1 VVLGAPARSKD
12 LDDVQEC
19 AGTKMA
25 VHVWFVCAK
34 TPNRCGNKNIMTM
47 ASDSSW
53 NYRRQG
59 GDDRMAKA
67 NDQVLWLLRRLSSI
81 IISKKETDDDGVVG
95 GGRRSHD
102 DATAAVMRDAGC
114 SSLTFGG
121 NRVSET
127 TTINTTN
134 NFALRKKDT
143 QQLTIFDLNHLAG
156 IYWTSDNDYSLLS
169 LLMKSLEMDEQLE
182 FFSDDVKNWNV
193 DDDQNDDEEEMRKC
207 WNAMINDDPRTKQ
220 LNNLV
225 SNISSPTTILSPSSW
240 EDLLLLPHR
249 TAAAHVLSCNNM
261 EVSKKCA
268 TTSADVDVDVN
279 EESIHEYLLRHAS
292 QTHEKMEH
300 FQLPSL
306 RKHLLLHEE
315 HYHQQE
321 RRLKR
326 IGQMYDTAFEKWDDF
341 CTDVLGVES
350 SDSLPSFPNVS
361 MDENESNLQCIISE
375 YTKEVGMHVVDSMR
389 DEFDTL
395 SIRFFHSLSSPPNNN
410 VTRTKEDTKCH
421 GEDFINAIHH
431 YRQFTS
437 FTSIAAS
444 SSPGCDNVENN
455 TAGEDEENESTNL
468 ATLYRFVMSSSH
480 NEKDDSTTGRG
491 ALITEFKTSPIT
503 RGRLI
508 GDLQQLEAFLASRK
522 QELSSHRS
530 LSSAHR
536 VGRDVIDAIELEWTQ
551 FCMMQSSPPLSQS
564 PVSSLEDITRY
575 HSSTCN
581 ILSQIHGNGSAMTT
595 RMSFLADNVG
605 VVPTIDHDDVNS
617 DCFTTSSFGATC
629 RNAALLAH
637 RLALYQCAQ
646 EASTNVVE
654 ACALAVGSTR
664 EEISRLERRIIKI
677 RDGLNESFSHLAV

>member
-1 VVLGAPARSKD
+1 
-12 LDDVQEC
+12 
-19 AGTKMA
+19 
-25 VHVWFVCAK
+25 
-34 TPNRCGNKNIMTM
+34 
-47 ASDSSW
+47 
-53 NYRRQG
+53 
-59 GDDRMAKA
+59 MAKA
-67 NDQVLWLLRRLSSI
+67 NDQVLWLLRRLGSI
-81 IISKKETDDDGVVG
+81 IMSKKETDDDGVVG

-102 DATAAVMRDAGC
+102 DATAAVMRDAGF
-114 SSLTFGG
+114 SSLTMGG

-127 TTINTTN
+127 TTINTNN
-134 NFALRKKDT
+134 NFALRKKAT
-143 QQLTIFDLNHLAG
+143 HQLTIFDLNHLAE
-156 IYWTSDNDYSLLS
+156 IYRTSVENNDYSLLS
-169 LLMKSLEMDEQLE
+169 LLLKSLEMDEQLE

-225 SNISSPTTILSPSSW
+225 SNISSPTTILSPSSL
-240 EDLLLLPHR
+240 EDVLLLPHR
-249 TAAAHVLSCNNM
+249 TAAAHILLSLCSDTNECNNM

-292 QTHEKMEH
+292 QTHGKMKH

-306 RKHLLLHEE
+306 QKHLLLHEE

-350 SDSLPSFPNVS
+350 SDSLPSFPYIS
-361 MDENESNLQCIISE
+361 MDDNESDLQCIISE
-375 YTKEVGMHVVDSMR
+375 YTKVVGMHVVDSMR

-395 SIRFFHSLSSPPNNN
+395 SHRFFHSLSSPSNNN
-410 VTRTKEDTKCH
+410 VTLNKEDAKCH
-421 GEDFINAIHH
+421 GEDIINAIHH

-437 FTSIAAS
+437 FISIAAAS

-455 TAGEDEENESTNL
+455 TAGEDEENDGTNL
-468 ATLYRFVMSSSH
+468 ATLYRFVVSSS
-480 NEKDDSTTGRG
+480 NLDEKDDPTTDRG
-491 ALITEFKTSPIT
+491 ALITQFKTSPIT

-508 GDLQQLEAFLASRK
+508 GDLQQLEAFLSSRK

-536 VGRDVIDAIELEWTQ
+536 GGRDVIDAMELEWTQ
-551 FCMMQSSPPLSQS
+551 YCMMQSSPPLSQS
-564 PVSSLEDITRY
+564 PLSLEDVTRY
-575 HSSTCN
+575 HSSACN
-581 ILSQIHGNGSAMTT
+581 IISQILGNGSAMT
-595 RMSFLADNVG
+595 RMSFLADSVG
-605 VVPTIDHDDVNS
+605 VPTIDHDDIYS
-617 DCFTTSSFGATC
+617 DCSTTSSFRATC

-646 EASTNVVE
+646 EASTNIVE

-664 EEISRLERRIIKI
+664 EEISIMERRIIRI
-677 RDGLNESFSHLAV
+677 RNGLNESCSHLAV